1 LKAIRVSILIP
12 ASLEKVW
19 AEVERIEE
27 HPRWMADAIGI
38 EFEDDRRRGV
48 GTRIRVATKIGPFRT
63 TDVMEFTEWESPR
76 AMGVTHTGLFTG
88 TGRFTLEPSGDGT
101 KFTWTE
107 TVRFPWYLGGRVGAF
122 IARPVLATV
131 WKANLR
137 GLALRITGP

>member
-1 LKAIRVSILIP
+1 
-12 ASLEKVW
+12 
-19 AEVERIEE
+19 
-27 HPRWMADAIGI
+27 
-38 EFEDDRRRGV
+38 
-48 GTRIRVATKIGPFRT
+48 
-63 TDVMEFTEWESPR
+63 MEFTEWESPR

-107 TVRFPWYLGGRVGAF
+107 TVRFPWYLGGPVGAF